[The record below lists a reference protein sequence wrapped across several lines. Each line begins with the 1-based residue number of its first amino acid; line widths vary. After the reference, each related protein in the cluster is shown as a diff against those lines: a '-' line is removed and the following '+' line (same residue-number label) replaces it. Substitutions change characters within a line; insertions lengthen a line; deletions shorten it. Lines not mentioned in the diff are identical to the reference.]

1 MKNPSDELPIEDEVI
16 IEDDLDE
23 PENVS
28 PKWRVLVVDD
38 DEGVHQSTSFAI
50 RGAKILGK
58 EVDLVHAKSAREAM
72 DILSRDDG
80 FELAIVD
87 VVMENKHAGL
97 DLAKWIRSK
106 RSLENTRIMLRTG
119 QPGEVSEES
128 VFEQGDVD
136 DFRLKSELSH
146 LRLISAMTALLRSWK
161 TGMKLSQN
169 AKFMGDLAIKAASMA
184 KARSREELC
193 VRAAQTI
200 EELSKVEGVAVA
212 LAKKGQ
218 KRRWILMEGAINQV
232 EHFLKKMGLEHW
244 MAEVD
249 LKPGASQTLVV
260 DQGRCVCLEIKS
272 QNESVMT
279 IFAKFAEENG
289 EWSKDLFIEVM
300 SQALSAS
307 MDAIEAMEALEKQA
321 YVDAQ
326 SGLPNA
332 HRLRREV
339 ATRSCNHNQVALCAL
354 AFDDG
359 VDEAWGASATS
370 IQWMKAVAD
379 ALPARVSGN
388 GKLFRLGQKSVAMVC
403 EVGQDDPLKVSN
415 LMLEV
420 GNAVAE
426 ALGGFCCV
434 AGVAPSLGMLDS
446 EELIKRA
453 KMSILDARREGA
465 HEPIVVERAAVD
477 VEKWQ
482 AKAKE
487 FEQAIASGSFRC
499 VYSEWENGEGQSQ
512 WDFGLEMGLGL
523 GLGSRW
529 HDKGASKRLAGYLG
543 LSSQYDLQTAHEA
556 LKLAQRSGKFVWIE
570 LSQGSLRSSGMMGK
584 VVEISKISMEN
595 GAKIGWIIPEDDP
608 FWSIADYE
616 TWLVEMGE
624 AGASI
629 ALGGFGLGYSSLSK
643 LGAGPWSVIRLH
655 ESLTKTGDWES
666 LGSNAKIV
674 RASLSLCSAFGIQAA
689 CVMPKSEKAMMR
701 LLEMAS
707 QIGGKPFWRGGYES
721 HAIESTGG

>member
-1 MKNPSDELPIEDEVI
+1 MTHPSDELPIEDEII
-16 IEDDLDE
+16 IEDDLAE
-23 PENVS
+23 PEKAAG
-28 PKWRVLVVDD
+28 KWRVLVVDD

-72 DILSRDDG
+72 DILSIDNG

-87 VVMENKHAGL
+87 VVMENKHSGL
-97 DLAKWIRSK
+97 DLAKWIRSQ

-161 TGMKLSQN
+161 TGMRLSQN

-200 EELSKVEGVAVA
+200 EELSDVEGVAVA
-212 LAKKGQ
+212 LANKGQ
-218 KRRWILMEGAINQV
+218 ERRWILMEGAINEV
-232 EHFLKKMGLEHW
+232 DHFLKKMGLEHW

-249 LKPGASQTLVV
+249 LKPGGSQTLLV
-260 DQGRCVCLEIKS
+260 DQGRCVRLEIKS

-279 IFAKFAEENG
+279 MFMKFAQEDG
-289 EWSKDLFIEVM
+289 EWSKELFIEVM
-300 SQALSAS
+300 TQALGAS

-332 HRLRREV
+332 HRLRSEV
-339 ATRSCNHNQVALCAL
+339 AALSCNHNQVALCAL

-359 VDEAWGASATS
+359 VDEAWGASAMS
-370 IQWMKAVAD
+370 IQWMRAVAD
-379 ALPARVSGN
+379 ALPARISGS
-388 GKLFRLGQKSVAMVC
+388 GKLFRLGQKSVAMVFQ
-403 EVGQDDPLKVSN
+403 VSQDDPLKESK

-420 GNAVAE
+420 GNAVAA
-426 ALGGFCCV
+426 ALGSFRCV

-453 KMSILDARREGA
+453 EMSILDARREGA
-465 HEPIVVERAAVD
+465 HEPVVVERSTED

-482 AKAKE
+482 EKAKA
-487 FEQAIASGSFRC
+487 FESALESGSFRG
-499 VYSEWENGEGQSQ
+499 VYYEWVNGQGQSQ
-512 WDFGLEMGLGL
+512 WEFGLEMS
-523 GLGSRW
+523 LGSRW

-543 LSSQYDLQTAHEA
+543 LSSQYDLQTAQAA
-556 LKLAQRSGKFVWIE
+556 LKLALSSGKFIWID
-570 LSQGSLRSSGMMGK
+570 LSQGSLRSSGMMAK
-584 VVEISKISMEN
+584 VVEISEFAKKN
-595 GAKIGWIIPEDDP
+595 GAKIGWVIPEDDP

-616 TWLVEMGE
+616 TWLLEMTE
-624 AGASI
+624 TGASI

-666 LGSNAKIV
+666 LGTNEKIV
-674 RASLSLCSAFGIQAA
+674 RASLSLCSALGIQAA
-689 CVMPKSEKAMMR
+689 CVMPKN
-701 LLEMAS
+701 EMATKTILDMAG
-707 QIGGKPFWRGGYES
+707 QMGCETFWRGAGEP